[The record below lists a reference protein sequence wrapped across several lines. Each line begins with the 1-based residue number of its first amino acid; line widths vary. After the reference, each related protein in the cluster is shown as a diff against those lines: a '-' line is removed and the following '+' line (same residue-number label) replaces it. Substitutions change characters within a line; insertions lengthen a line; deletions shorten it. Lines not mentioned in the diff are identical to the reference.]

1 MRIVKTTLT
10 ARNLELSDQLRARI
24 ERKLRRLD
32 RIAHPDA
39 EASIEL
45 IAHASH
51 SAEESHVAE
60 VTLVSNGSVV
70 RSTSAGSTPL
80 AAFDLVLDKV
90 ERQMVRSKERPRSVR
105 DRAAD
110 AANAALT
117 APSAGEQAEADE
129 LEDATPSVV
138 KIKRFDMVPM
148 FEEDAISRMEEL
160 GHAFF
165 VFLNAETEAV
175 AIVYRRRDGSFGL
188 IEPVVDRRDISR

>member
-70 RSTSAGSTPL
+70 RSTSAGATPL
-80 AAFDLVLDKV
+80 AAFDLVLDKI

-105 DRAAD
+105 ERAAD
-110 AANAALT
+110 AANAALN
-117 APSAGEQAEADE
+117 APSAGEQTEPE
-129 LEDATPSVV
+129 EGDATPSVV